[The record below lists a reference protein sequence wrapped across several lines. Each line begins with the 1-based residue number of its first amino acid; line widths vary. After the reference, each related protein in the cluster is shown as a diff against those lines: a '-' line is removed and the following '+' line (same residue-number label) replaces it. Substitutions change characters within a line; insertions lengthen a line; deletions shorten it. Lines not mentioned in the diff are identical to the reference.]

1 MSTAPLLTS
10 ATLGLPPGGP
20 ANGDVMPSWQDAGLG
35 TMKRVALWLVSEV
48 GEGST
53 FTKEQL
59 RAAFPGVSQVDRRMR
74 DLRDFGW
81 RIDTSREDVGLDS
94 HEQRFVKPGDPVWE
108 PGRATRKAGTIAI
121 GAGRRREVLARDGYM
136 CRSCGIA
143 PGDTYAGT
151 YEAAQLDIAR
161 REVVK
166 PDGTKATEL
175 VTECKRCRV
184 GGRSL
189 AADLGKVLTAAAALD
204 SAERGVL
211 SDWVAA
217 DQREFSRLEQIW
229 SDYRS
234 LPEES
239 RTQFRAELGLD

>member
-1 MSTAPLLTS
+1 
-10 ATLGLPPGGP
+10 
-20 ANGDVMPSWQDAGLG
+20 MPSWQDAGLG
-35 TMKRVALWLVSEV
+35 TMKRVALWLVSVV
-48 GEGST
+48 GEGNT
-53 FTKEQL
+53 FTKEEL

-81 RIDTSREDVGLDS
+81 RIDTNREDAGLDS

-108 PGRATRKAGTIAI
+108 PGRATRKTGTVAI
-121 GAGRRREVLARDGYM
+121 GAARRREVLAGDGYM
-136 CRSCGIA
+136 CRSCGIT
-143 PGDTYAGT
+143 PGETYADTYA
-151 YEAAQLDIAR
+151 AAQLDIAR

-166 PDGTKATEL
+166 ADGTKATEL

-184 GGRSL
+184 GGSSL

-204 SAERGVL
+204 SAERSVL

-217 DQREFSRLEQIW
+217 DRREFSRLEQVW

-239 RTQFRAELGLD
+239 RAQFRAELGLG

>member
-1 MSTAPLLTS
+1 
-10 ATLGLPPGGP
+10 
-20 ANGDVMPSWQDAGLG
+20 MPSWQDAGLG
-35 TMKRVALWLVSEV
+35 TMKRVALWLVSVV
-48 GEGST
+48 GEGNT
-53 FTKEQL
+53 FTKEDL

-81 RIDTSREDVGLDS
+81 RIDTNREDEELDP
-94 HEQRFVKPGDPVWE
+94 HEQRFVKPGAPVWE
-108 PGRATRKAGTIAI
+108 PGRATRKSGTIAI
-121 GAGRRREVLARDGYM
+121 GAARRREVLARDGNM
-136 CRSCGIA
+136 CRSCGIT
-143 PGDTYAGT
+143 PGEIYAGT

-184 GGRSL
+184 GGRAL
-189 AADLGKVLTAAAALD
+189 AVDLGKVLKAAAALD
-204 SAERGVL
+204 PAERSVL

-239 RTQFRAELGLD
+239 RAQLRAELGLG

>member
-1 MSTAPLLTS
+1 
-10 ATLGLPPGGP
+10 
-20 ANGDVMPSWQDAGLG
+20 MPSWQDANLG

-48 GEGST
+48 GEGNT

-59 RAAFPGVSQVDRRMR
+59 RDAFPGVSQVDRRMR

-81 RIDTSREDVGLDS
+81 RIDTNREDAGLDS
-94 HEQRFVKPGDPVWE
+94 HEQRFVKPGVPVWE
-108 PGRATRKAGTIAI
+108 PGRATRKTGTLAI
-121 GAGRRREVLARDGYM
+121 GAGRRREVLSNDGNM
-136 CRSCGIA
+136 CRSCGIT
-143 PGDTYAGT
+143 PGEMYAGT

-161 REVVK
+161 RDVTK

-189 AADLGKVLTAAAALD
+189 TADLRKVLNEIAGL
-204 SAERGVL
+204 SQVERKVL

-217 DQREFSRLEQIW
+217 DQRQFSRLEQIW

-234 LPEES
+234 LPEDS
-239 RTQFRAELGLD
+239 RAQLRTELELD

>member
-1 MSTAPLLTS
+1 
-10 ATLGLPPGGP
+10 
-20 ANGDVMPSWQDAGLG
+20 MPSWQDAGLG
-35 TMKRVALWLVSEV
+35 TMKRVALWLVSVV
-48 GEGST
+48 GEGNT
-53 FTKEQL
+53 FTKEEL

-81 RIDTSREDVGLDS
+81 RIDTNREDAGLDS

-108 PGRATRKAGTIAI
+108 PGRATRKSGTIAI
-121 GAGRRREVLARDGYM
+121 GAARRREVLARDGYM

-143 PGDTYAGT
+143 PGETYVGT

-161 REVVK
+161 RDVVK
-166 PDGTKATEL
+166 ADGTKATEL

-184 GGRSL
+184 GGRL
-189 AADLGKVLTAAAALD
+189 LTADLEKVLTAAAALG
-204 SAERGVL
+204 SAERSVL

-217 DQREFSRLEQIW
+217 DRREFSRLEQIW

-239 RTQFRAELGLD
+239 RAQLRAELGLD

>member
-1 MSTAPLLTS
+1 
-10 ATLGLPPGGP
+10 
-20 ANGDVMPSWQDAGLG
+20 MPSWQDAGLG
-35 TMKRVALWLVSEV
+35 TMKRVALWLVSVV
-48 GEGST
+48 GEGNT
-53 FTKEQL
+53 FTKEDL

-81 RIDTSREDVGLDS
+81 RIDTNREDEELDP

-108 PGRATRKAGTIAI
+108 PGRATRKSGTIAI
-121 GAGRRREVLARDGYM
+121 GAARRREVLARDGNM
-136 CRSCGIA
+136 CRSCGIT
-143 PGDTYAGT
+143 PGEIYAGT

-184 GGRSL
+184 GGRAL
-189 AADLGKVLTAAAALD
+189 AVDLGKVLKAAAVLD
-204 SAERGVL
+204 PAERSVL

-217 DQREFSRLEQIW
+217 DRREFSRLEQIW

-239 RTQFRAELGLD
+239 RAQLRAELGLG

>member
-1 MSTAPLLTS
+1 
-10 ATLGLPPGGP
+10 
-20 ANGDVMPSWQDAGLG
+20 MPSWRDAGLG

-48 GEGST
+48 GEGNT

-59 RAAFPGVSQVDRRMR
+59 REAFPGVSQVDRRMR

-81 RIDTSREDVGLDS
+81 RIDTNREDAGLDS
-94 HEQRFVKPGDPVWE
+94 HEQRFVKPGDAVWE
-108 PGRATRKAGTIAI
+108 PGRATRRAGTAAI
-121 GAGRRREVLARDGYM
+121 GAGRRREVLARDGNM
-136 CRSCGIA
+136 CRSCGIT
-143 PGDTYAGT
+143 PGETYAGT

-161 REVVK
+161 RQVVK
-166 PDGTKATEL
+166 PDGTRATEL

-189 AADLGKVLTAAAALD
+189 TADLDKVLKETATLN
-204 SAERGVL
+204 SIERKVL

-217 DQREFSRLEQIW
+217 DRRQFSRLERIW

-239 RTQFRAELGLD
+239 RAQLRAELGLD

>member
-1 MSTAPLLTS
+1 
-10 ATLGLPPGGP
+10 
-20 ANGDVMPSWQDAGLG
+20 MPSWQDAGLG
-35 TMKRVALWLVSEV
+35 TMKRVALWLVSVV
-48 GEGST
+48 GEGNT
-53 FTKEQL
+53 FTKEEL

-81 RIDTSREDVGLDS
+81 RIDTNREDAGLDS

-108 PGRATRKAGTIAI
+108 PGRATRKSGTIAI
-121 GAGRRREVLARDGYM
+121 GAARRREVLARDGYM
-136 CRSCGIA
+136 CRSCGIT
-143 PGDTYAGT
+143 PGETYAGT

-161 REVVK
+161 RDVVK
-166 PDGTKATEL
+166 ADGTKATEL

-184 GGRSL
+184 GGRL
-189 AADLGKVLTAAAALD
+189 LTADLEKVLTAAAALG
-204 SAERGVL
+204 SAERSVL

-217 DQREFSRLEQIW
+217 DRREFSRLEQIW

-239 RTQFRAELGLD
+239 RAQLRAELGLG

>member
-1 MSTAPLLTS
+1 
-10 ATLGLPPGGP
+10 
-20 ANGDVMPSWQDAGLG
+20 MPSWQDAGLG
-35 TMKRVALWLVSEV
+35 TMKRVALWLVSVV
-48 GEGST
+48 GEGNT
-53 FTKEQL
+53 FTKEEL

-81 RIDTSREDVGLDS
+81 RIDTNREDAGLDS

-108 PGRATRKAGTIAI
+108 PGRATRKTGTVAI
-121 GAGRRREVLARDGYM
+121 GAARRREVLARDGYM
-136 CRSCGIA
+136 CRSCGIT
-143 PGDTYAGT
+143 PGETYAGT

-166 PDGTKATEL
+166 ASGQKATEL

-189 AADLGKVLTAAAALD
+189 AADLDKVLTAAAALD
-204 SAERGVL
+204 SAERNLL
-211 SDWVAA
+211 SDWMAA
-217 DQREFSRLEQIW
+217 DRREFSRLEQIW

-239 RTQFRAELGLD
+239 RAQLRAELGLG

>member
-1 MSTAPLLTS
+1 
-10 ATLGLPPGGP
+10 
-20 ANGDVMPSWQDAGLG
+20 MPSWQDAGLG
-35 TMKRVALWLVSEV
+35 TMKRVALWLVSVV
-48 GEGST
+48 GEGNT
-53 FTKEQL
+53 FTKEDL

-81 RIDTSREDVGLDS
+81 RIDTNREDEELDS

-108 PGRATRKAGTIAI
+108 PGRATRKSGTIAI
-121 GAGRRREVLARDGYM
+121 GAARRREVLARDGNM
-136 CRSCGIA
+136 CRSCGIT
-143 PGDTYAGT
+143 PGEIYAGT

-166 PDGTKATEL
+166 PDGSKGTEL

-184 GGRSL
+184 GGREL
-189 AADLGKVLTAAAALD
+189 AADLGKVLKAAAVLD
-204 SAERGVL
+204 PAERSVL

-217 DQREFSRLEQIW
+217 DRREFSRLEQIW

-239 RTQFRAELGLD
+239 RAQLRAELGLG